1 MAIFDSIKNM
11 INGLSIQSFYKY
23 AAIGLALFF
32 VIVFGLLY
40 YFMSSL
46 GYYNRQI
53 ENINDMRQGAQQI
66 LEKNARVE
74 QQRKAVDAILN
85 RNPEFLIAGYFDEL
99 VKKLDLSD
107 KTAAAETVTR
117 VERDNYEE
125 ITYSPRFIDIN
136 MKQLTELLQE
146 IEQNERV
153 YIKELEIE
161 PSNKAPYA
169 IDVRLTIATLALLS
183 SRIATNP
190 TE

>member
-1 MAIFDSIKNM
+1 MIVIDSIKNS
-11 INGLSIQSFYKY
+11 IAGLSLQSFYKY
-23 AAIGLALFF
+23 VAIGLALFF
-32 VIVFGLLY
+32 AVVIGLLY

-46 GYYNRQI
+46 SWYNTQIQNVNDLRQ
-53 ENINDMRQGAQQI
+53 EAQVI

-74 QQRKAVDAILN
+74 QQRKQVDAILN
-85 RNPEFLIAGYFDEL
+85 RNPDFLIAGYFDEL
-99 VKKLDLSD
+99 VKKLDLAD
-107 KTAAAETVTR
+107 KTAGAETVTR

-161 PSNKAPYA
+161 PSKKAPYA

-183 SRIATNP
+183 SRTATS